1 MIPYY
6 SELLDVVY
14 ASAIGTAF
22 YMQGQVYYK
31 PLVQMIGLQSTL
43 IALAS
48 ALAYLEFGSID
59 LLVLAGVLILVRGLL
74 TPTIILRE
82 VGERYG
88 QRERTTGFA
97 SLLVVDLSF
106 FFTVVFILYHFVIQR
121 LFPSEF
127 ELVFALSLLFQGLY
141 LIASRNSTPAQILG
155 YIEEEN
161 ALVIFGMALIP
172 ISLLI
177 EASVLLDVLALVVV
191 ATVVIRERKFHIPL
205 EKLRG

>member
-1 MIPYY
+1 MVPYY
-6 SELLDVVY
+6 SELLDLVY

-31 PLVQMIGLQSTL
+31 PLVQMIGVQSAL

-48 ALAYLEFGSID
+48 ALAYLEFGSMD

-97 SLLVVDLSF
+97 SLLVVDLGF

-161 ALVIFGMALIP
+161 ALVVFGMALIP
-172 ISLLI
+172 IPLLI
-177 EASVLLDVLALVVV
+177 EASVLLDVLALVVN

-205 EKLRG
+205 EELRG